1 MTDLL
6 ALAAEL
12 VAIPSESHD
21 EARIR
26 MRGYQLRGM
35 ARSLGPDRPD
45 RGFPSEAFLDLSYDL
60 GAVRGGCGI
69 GDDHAV
75 LGTGSP

>member
-21 EARIR
+21 EARIADHIE
-26 MRGYQLRGM
+26 GELRAVPWLQVERVGDNVV
-35 ARSLGPDRPD
+35 ARTELGRVS
-45 RGFPSEAFLDLSYDL
+45 RL
-60 GAVRGGCGI
+60 VRVGRVGHG
-69 GDDHAV
+69 
-75 LGTGSP
+75 